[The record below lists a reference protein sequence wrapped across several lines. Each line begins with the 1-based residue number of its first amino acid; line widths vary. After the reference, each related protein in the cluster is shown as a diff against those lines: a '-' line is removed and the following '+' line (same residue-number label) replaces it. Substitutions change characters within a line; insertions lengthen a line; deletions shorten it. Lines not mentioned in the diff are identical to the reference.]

1 MSMSFDPQFPP
12 MERQLDALI
21 ERLSPQAD
29 NPAARSLLIEA
40 RRLRSMIENWRSVP
54 PPHHV
59 REEISGRVMQLSAA
73 MGDLLPQSVGGPP
86 SRASGMSGISHAVV
100 GYTTGIKLPPG
111 LGSGAPEETLITHG
125 TDALPQT
132 PLDVT
137 PAQISEDLSPHLVM
151 FKDPFSQRADAY
163 RALRHQ
169 ISKRGDP
176 KVIGV
181 TSPGRREGKTTLA
194 INLAASLREGA
205 RGRVLLIEANPR
217 APALA
222 ATLGF
227 MPPVCFLDQLRIH
240 RKEPLEPWTAAE
252 VLPSLHAM
260 AINPV
265 NKQVPLLDPIAFSIA
280 MDRLRYAGYD
290 YIVVDTSP
298 VLESADVNLISDSVD
313 GFVMSAVARRSGAK
327 QFRRAVAQLGI
338 ANFLGA
344 VMLE

>member
-1 MSMSFDPQFPP
+1 MSMSFDVGFPD
-12 MERQLDALI
+12 RQLDALI
-21 ERLSPQAD
+21 DRLSPQAD

-54 PPHHV
+54 PPQLV
-59 REEISGRVMQLSAA
+59 REEMSGRILQLAA
-73 MGDLLPQSVGGPP
+73 AVNDMLPPP
-86 SRASGMSGISHAVV
+86 SMGMTPRPSGVMSAVN
-100 GYTTGIKLPPG
+100 YSTGIKLPAG
-111 LGSGAPEETLITHG
+111 LANAHPEETLITHG
-125 TDALPQT
+125 NEALPQT
-132 PLDVT
+132 PLDVI
-137 PAQISEDLSPHLVM
+137 PVQVSEDLSPHLAM
-151 FKDPFSQRADAY
+151 FKDPYSRRADAY

-217 APALA
+217 APAVA

-227 MPPVCFLDQLRIH
+227 LPPVCFLEQLRIH
-240 RKEPLEPWTAAE
+240 RREPLEPWTAAE
-252 VLPSLHAM
+252 VMPSLHAM

-280 MDRLRYAGYD
+280 IDRLRYAGYD

-313 GFVMSAVARRSGAK
+313 GFVMSAVSRRSDTK
-327 QFRRAVAQLGI
+327 KFRRAVAALGI
-338 ANFLGA
+338 ATFLGA
-344 VMLE
+344 VLLE